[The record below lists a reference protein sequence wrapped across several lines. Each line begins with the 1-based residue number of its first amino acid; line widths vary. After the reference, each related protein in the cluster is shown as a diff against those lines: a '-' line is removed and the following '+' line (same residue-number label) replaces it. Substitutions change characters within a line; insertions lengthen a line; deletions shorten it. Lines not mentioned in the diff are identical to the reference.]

1 MRRMDLDH
9 PNAEADELVH
19 VSLNVRCMPWMY
31 ATARNQPP
39 RILFAVIGDPLVHF
53 SGETHAFRRNIINED
68 GALDPDRMQTLAQR
82 LAVVAVLDYVGKAAP
97 RPI

>member
-1 MRRMDLDH
+1 MDLDH

-53 SGETHAFRRNIINED
+53 SGETHDFRRNIINED
-68 GALDPDRMQTLAQR
+68 GALNPDRIQILEQR
-82 LAVVAVLDYVGKAAP
+82 LG
-97 RPI
+97 